1 MYFKYP
7 IIDTHIHVGDIEEIN
22 KAVKKAEYEQYVLLS
37 GSINPKCVWGN
48 LELLDIKK
56 KAPEKIYAYAC
67 LHKTGEGAP
76 EADELLRQVQAYHKV
91 GFDGMKLLF
100 GKPECRK
107 ADGVSLCDECYD
119 PMYDFL
125 ERNNIPVLLHSNDPV
140 EFWDKE
146 RIPKW
151 AMEAGYYC
159 DETYPTHEQ
168 IREETIGILKKHP
181 KLNMTIAHIFFLS
194 NADQYDLAE
203 ELLETYPNLTFDC
216 ARDGQCMKALN
227 GMKDGVSSLKNMPEG
242 LFMEQTFSGQA
253 GKDGSSVCAAV
264 WKQIR
269 FI

>member
-37 GSINPKCVWGN
+37 GSLNPKCVWGN

-67 LHKTGEGAP
+67 LHTTGEGAP

-100 GKPECRK
+100 GKPELRK
-107 ADGVSLCDECYD
+107 AYGVSLCDECYD

-125 ERNNIPVLLHSNDPV
+125 EKNNIPVLLHSNDPV

-151 AMEAGYYC
+151 AIGAGYYC

-168 IREETIGILKKHP
+168 IR
-181 KLNMTIAHIFFLS
+181 
-194 NADQYDLAE
+194 
-203 ELLETYPNLTFDC
+203 
-216 ARDGQCMKALN
+216 
-227 GMKDGVSSLKNMPEG
+227 
-242 LFMEQTFSGQA
+242 
-253 GKDGSSVCAAV
+253 
-264 WKQIR
+264 
-269 FI
+269 